1 MSVRDLIP
9 WNRNNGNQI
18 PTLLRDDD
26 RDPFLSGEAN
36 PSASR
41 RRLG

>member
-9 WNRNNGNQI
+9 WNRANGNQI

-26 RDPFLSGEAN
+26 RDPFL
-36 PSASR
+36 PLHR
-41 RRLG
+41 MLVPD